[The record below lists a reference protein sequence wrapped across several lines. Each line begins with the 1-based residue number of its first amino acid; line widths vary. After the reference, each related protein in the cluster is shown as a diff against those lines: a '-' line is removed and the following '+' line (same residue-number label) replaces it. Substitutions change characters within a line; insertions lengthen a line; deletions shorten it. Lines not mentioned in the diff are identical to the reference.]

1 MAKLSATTLS
11 FMMSEALD
19 SIRTAPLPNDPA
31 SAAAAEPA
39 DRNLAQSIR
48 WPSYGLAHLFS
59 PSLEQE
65 REGAWLLMAKY
76 KTYLLACQPSG
87 QDGIQKSRPQVGWL
101 ILN

>member
-11 FMMSEALD
+11 FMMSEALN

-48 WPSYGLAHLFS
+48 WPSYGLAHFIFAIIGT
-59 PSLEQE
+59 
-65 REGAWLLMAKY
+65 RKGGG
-76 KTYLLACQPSG
+76 LAA
-87 QDGIQKSRPQVGWL
+87 DGKV
-101 ILN
+101 